1 MASQEM
7 LKKLL
12 EEFDEKEAQAREEI
26 NIINVRIEE
35 LEKRIGAS
43 QDRLGKIAAD
53 RLKISQM
60 MERYVNGSFLRAGG
74 VAPSSFPS
82 SSTSPIVG
90 TPAPVGG
97 PTGASVPTPPPAPPA
112 SPTPSISAPL
122 SSSNTIPPG
131 ILNAPIVSAS
141 TPVSAV
147 SPAIVEPTP
156 AAPPSTTNGVPIT
169 PVTSSSALT
178 SIANPSN
185 APLSPLA
192 SVAPPEPPPVPPAAP
207 APGPALSPMA
217 GNEPPAAP
225 PEFAQLPPAEATI
238 PIGSSQPLSPMAS
251 LSSASLFS
259 SPPAYS
265 TDTGDNPAFQSDAAS
280 QAASSSPFMS
290 PPSPPPIPPG
300 GLSSAL
306 KQSMPTG
313 GTQPASQENRSKFD
327 MMDLFAPLANDEEP
341 KQAEAAEFAE
351 VAEASEPEPSPWA
364 APEAPPAPE
373 PESAPP
379 PAPAPAP
386 VFNSFFSNAMPSTTP
401 PQSVSPAPTASLFS
415 TPPASAVA
423 PATET
428 GDVAGDAASTS
439 EHPSLD
445 LGEDPET
452 EDGDDTVKSINDA
465 LRGLFR

>member
-60 MERYVNGSFLRAGG
+60 MERYVNGSFLKAGG
-74 VAPSSFPS
+74 VAPSSLPS

-90 TPAPVGG
+90 TPAPVSA
-97 PTGASVPTPPPAPPA
+97 PAAASVSTTPTAPPA

-122 SSSNTIPPG
+122 SSSNTVPPG

-141 TPVSAV
+141 TPVSAA
-147 SPAIVEPTP
+147 SPANVEPTP
-156 AAPPSTTNGVPIT
+156 STTDGVPIG
-169 PVTSSSALT
+169 PVAS
-178 SIANPSN
+178 SIAPTNIATPSN

-192 SVAPPEPPPVPPAAP
+192 SVAPSVPPPSPPATP

-217 GNEPPAAP
+217 GNEPLPAP
-225 PEFAQLPPAEATI
+225 PEFGQLPPAEATI

-265 TDTGDNPAFQSDAAS
+265 TDTGDNPTFQSDAAN
-280 QAASSSPFMS
+280 QAASNSPFTS
-290 PPSPPPIPPG
+290 PPSPPPIPAG

-313 GTQPASQENRSKFD
+313 GTQPTSQENRSKFD

-341 KQAEAAEFAE
+341 KPAEAAE
-351 VAEASEPEPSPWA
+351 VAEPEPSPWA
-364 APEAPPAPE
+364 APEAPPPPE
-373 PESAPP
+373 PE
-379 PAPAPAP
+379 PAPAPTPAP
-386 VFNSFFSNAMPSTTP
+386 AFNSFFSNAMPSTTP
-401 PQSVSPAPTASLFS
+401 PQAVSPGPTASLFS
-415 TPPASAVA
+415 SPPASAPAPAPVPVPV
-423 PATET
+423 PATE
-428 GDVAGDAASTS
+428 DVTAAAASTS

-445 LGEDPET
+445 LGEDTET